1 VLPRHDCPKCGGNR
15 NDVPCAYPDFNF
27 RDCPMTK
34 DEALVLLSESLVLL
48 SQKLTDQGRLI
59 EAGWVGFQIA
69 VVPPDAPDVQVRE
82 MRLAFMAGAQHLFSS
97 ITAIL
102 EADREPTEADMR
114 RMSLIDD
121 ELKAF
126 TEEFKKRT
134 H

>member
-1 VLPRHDCPKCGGNR
+1 
-15 NDVPCAYPDFNF
+15 
-27 RDCPMTK
+27 MTK

-97 ITAIL
+97 ITAIM